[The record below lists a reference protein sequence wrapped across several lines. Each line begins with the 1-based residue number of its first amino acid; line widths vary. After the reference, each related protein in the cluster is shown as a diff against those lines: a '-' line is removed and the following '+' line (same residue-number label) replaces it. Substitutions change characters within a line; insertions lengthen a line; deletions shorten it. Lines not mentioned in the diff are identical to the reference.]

1 MYEKSALLGE
11 SVGMCYVG
19 RCYKDGVGV
28 TKDANKAREWY
39 TQAIAQGCLKAQEEL
54 QTMLE

>member
-1 MYEKSALLGE
+1 
-11 SVGMCYVG
+11 
-19 RCYKDGVGV
+19 VGV